1 MADSVLS
8 PVAADASPQQR
19 VAALCELLRRDAIQR
34 DRAAGVP
41 LAARQWIRR
50 HGLLALSLPVPS
62 GGLGLSWSELSP
74 LVRQIARVDSSVAHL
89 LSYHYLGLTI
99 PQLFAES
106 SVADGYFRRTAE
118 ERLFWCNALNPR
130 DRRTTLRWDGDRYRL
145 DGLKSFCS
153 GSLDSDVIPTTA
165 WLEGSDELVIVILPT
180 RTAGVE
186 LIDDWDNIGQRQTS
200 SGTIRF
206 QQVALDPSQLF
217 YPARQHGAPF
227 ASMRTLLA
235 QQNLANLY
243 LGLAEGALHEALGHA
258 RARHRQTTG
267 NAPSSESPATVL
279 HRDRFA
285 QLWVQLQ
292 AADAHYQRSLQEL
305 EAAWQQGPALTAD
318 QRGRAAIA
326 IATTKV
332 LASETALAISSAIFD
347 RLGARFTAASHGL
360 DRYWRNIRTLSLHDS
375 ADDKLQEIGA
385 SLLEER
391 WPTQGFYS

>member
-1 MADSVLS
+1 
-8 PVAADASPQQR
+8 
-19 VAALCELLRRDAIQR
+19 
-34 DRAAGVP
+34 
-41 LAARQWIRR
+41 
-50 HGLLALSLPVPS
+50 
-62 GGLGLSWSELSP
+62 
-74 LVRQIARVDSSVAHL
+74 
-89 LSYHYLGLTI
+89 
-99 PQLFAES
+99 
-106 SVADGYFRRTAE
+106 
-118 ERLFWCNALNPR
+118 
-130 DRRTTLRWDGDRYRL
+130 
-145 DGLKSFCS
+145 
-153 GSLDSDVIPTTA
+153 
-165 WLEGSDELVIVILPT
+165 
-180 RTAGVE
+180 VE

-235 QQNLANLY
+235 QQNLANIY

-258 RARHRQTTG
+258 RARHRQITE
-267 NAPSSESPATVL
+267 NERSCESPATVL
-279 HRDRFA
+279 QRDRFA
-285 QLWVQLQ
+285 QLWVKLQ
-292 AADAHYQRSLQEL
+292 AADAHYQRSLHEL
-305 EAAWQQGPALTAD
+305 EAAWQQGPVLSAD

-375 ADDKLQEIGA
+375 ADDKLQEIGV
-385 SLLEER
+385 SLLDER